1 MKSNAY
7 DVAYEFVKAHKNGT
21 PFCGSRRAGNFS
33 VAGRCVRSYAEVI
46 AFFHEGKFYATTQ
59 KFSATTSC
67 HENMF
72 RQAALDLVK
81 PSDLV
86 VVPSIKTAYKMAGV
100 DEVAIGLAA

>member
-7 DVAYEFVKAHKNGT
+7 DVAYEFVKAHKNGR
-21 PFCGSRRAGNFS
+21 PYDKVGRAGHFAAIGN
-33 VAGRCVRSYAEVI
+33 CVWSYAEVI
-46 AFFHEGKFYATTQ
+46 AFFHGGKFYATTQ

-72 RQAALDLVK
+72 RRAALDLVE

-86 VVPSIKTAYKMAGV
+86 VVPSIKKAYEMAGL
-100 DEVAIGLAA
+100 DETAVLFA